1 MKNDEYE
8 RLAEAIWQ
16 GDSLTIAA
24 LQDMTADD
32 THEVEKA
39 FRDKYGADINLN
51 TSAAEIHSAVGK
63 IRAGARVP

>member
-1 MKNDEYE
+1 MKDDEYE

-16 GDSLTIAA
+16 GNSLTIAA

-32 THEVEKA
+32 IHEVEKA

-51 TSAAEIHSAVGK
+51 ASVLEIHAAVGK
-63 IRAGARVP
+63 MRAGARAF